1 MQEMHN
7 AVETMTA
14 AINDGIN
21 EGLAAI
27 KHVAGKYADLG
38 RHGWRLRTQH
48 RACIKSLEARNA
60 KLEARNAK
68 LEAKIAKLKAEN
80 AELKDKL
87 KAAEGECWVCVS
99 VSGIAE

>member
-1 MQEMHN
+1 MQEMHD

-27 KHVAGKYADLG
+27 KDVAGKYADLG

-60 KLEARNAK
+60 KARNAK
-68 LEAKIAKLKAEN
+68 LEVKTAKLKAEN
-80 AELKDKL
+80 AEL